1 MMLRILHLDDDEI
14 VLMAV
19 ARMVRTKGLPYEID
33 MASSVTEAVRL
44 LDERSYDIAML
55 DYMLPDG
62 NGLEVLEKTR
72 EKGIPAIFITGS
84 GEVSLA
90 VKALQSGAYDYIV
103 KDYASEFLKLVQ
115 STIDK
120 VMHQY
125 LLEVE
130 HKKTAEQLTI
140 VNAEL
145 SKLYEETLTLSLHD
159 ALTGLANRRLME
171 TELERDIARA
181 KRSGEPLSALMI
193 DVDHFKRYNDTHGHS
208 AGDRLLQVIA
218 KTISEEIRAT
228 DLAARYG
235 GEEFTVILPDTSL
248 KNALGVA
255 DRIRSA
261 VEMGTG
267 VSVSIGVASFQ
278 SDMDALKFLDKADEA
293 LYRAKQNG
301 RNRVEG

>member
-1 MMLRILHLDDDEI
+1 MTLRILHLDDDEI

-19 ARMVRTKGLPYEID
+19 ARMVRTKGLPYEIE
-33 MASSVTEAVRL
+33 MASSVKEAIRL
-44 LDERSYDIAML
+44 LDERPYDIAML

-72 EKGIPAIFITGS
+72 EKCIPAIFITGS
-84 GEVSLA
+84 GEVSIA

-103 KDYASEFLKLVQ
+103 KDYANEFLEMVQ

-120 VMHQY
+120 VMRMF

-130 HKKTAEQLTI
+130 HKKVTEQLTI

-145 SKLYEETLTLSLHD
+145 SKLYEETRTLALHD

-171 TELERDIARA
+171 TDLERDLARS
-181 KRSGEPLSALMI
+181 KRSDEPLSALMI
-193 DVDHFKRYNDTHGHS
+193 DIDHFKRYNDSHGHV
-208 AGDRLLQVIA
+208 AGDRLLQAVA
-218 KTISEEIRAT
+218 RTISEEIRAT
-228 DLAARYG
+228 DLGARYG
-235 GEEFTVILPDTSL
+235 GEEFTVILPNTTI

-255 DRIRSA
+255 ERIRSA
-261 VEMGTG
+261 VEMSTG
-267 VSVSIGVASFQ
+267 VSVSIGAASLQ
-278 SDMDALKFLDKADEA
+278 PGMDALKLIEKADEA